1 MHLQNVIAQGILFF
15 SQLWENFWG
24 LTELFM
30 LKDIPKLVVENIIV
44 AIVPEE
50 NEIAEQIWNVY
61 LVNLYDAKIE
71 GVLVSSKG
79 YGSRNGEDVKTSTLR
94 HFIGTV
100 EPKDYAKI
108 ELIIKDVFGLS
119 NEYWIS
125 FYLGKDM
132 YDKKYVFLPE
142 SITEENMTLIPIL
155 NKRGVMIR

>member
-1 MHLQNVIAQGILFF
+1 
-15 SQLWENFWG
+15 
-24 LTELFM
+24 M

-44 AIVPEE
+44 AIVPET
-50 NEIAEQIWNVY
+50 NEIAEEVWNVY
-61 LVNLYDAKIE
+61 LVNLYDRKIE

-79 YGSRNGEDVKTSTLR
+79 YGNRNGEDVKTSTLR

-100 EPKDYAKI
+100 EPNDYAKI

-142 SITEENMTLIPIL
+142 SITEENFTLIPVL